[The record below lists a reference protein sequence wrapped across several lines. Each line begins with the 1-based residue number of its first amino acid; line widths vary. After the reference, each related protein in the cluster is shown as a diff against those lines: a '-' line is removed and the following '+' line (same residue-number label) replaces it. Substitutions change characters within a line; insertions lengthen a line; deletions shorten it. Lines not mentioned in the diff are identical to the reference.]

1 METVQFNPTP
11 KQALAY
17 LKLKD
22 NQVREIG
29 YGGGAGG
36 GKSYIGCFWV
46 FEMCLNYP
54 KVRYLIGRKELTNL
68 KRTTLATFFK
78 VIADL
83 GLQPND
89 YFKLNSQT
97 NTINFH
103 NGSQII
109 LMDMA
114 RQPSDPDYLRF
125 GGLELTGYFLDE
137 SNEIEYKAI
146 QILKSRIGR
155 QMNKEYSLLPK
166 QFETF
171 NPSKNHVYTRFY
183 QPYRD
188 KQQTKETIFIMAL
201 ATDNTYLDDN
211 YIKTLERLDEVTKQR
226 LLYGNFD
233 YDDDDR
239 ALVKFNKILDCFTNS
254 YLKQDYE
261 NDKSYITADLAM
273 AGRDNFVVTH
283 WKGLWCRFRVIKQQT
298 TGKEIEETLKQEC
311 EHTRTPRSNVV
322 FDYDGMGNYLE
333 SYFEGAVPFKNGS
346 SAIDKE
352 TYKNLKSECAF
363 KLAEKI
369 NEGLLYIDVSE
380 DTLVTIKGS
389 QKRLRDVIVEELSQL
404 KRDNI
409 DKDDQKLKIISKE
422 EMKEN
427 IGRSPDILD
436 TLLFRMYFEVQPS
449 FEVDVLDEFNF

>member
-1 METVQFNPTP
+1 MEIVTFNPTP

-17 LKLKD
+17 IKLKD
-22 NQVREIG
+22 NTTREIG

-36 GKSYIGCFWV
+36 GKSYIGTFWLL
-46 FEMCLNYP
+46 EMCVNYSG
-54 KVRYLIGRKELTNL
+54 VRYLMGRKELTNL

-83 GLQPND
+83 GLQPDD

-155 QMNKEYSLLPK
+155 QKNKEYGLIPK

-171 NPSKNHVYTRFY
+171 NPSKNHIYSRFY

-188 KQQTKETIFIMAL
+188 KQQKEDSIFILSL
-201 ATDNTYLDDN
+201 ATDNHYLDKN
-211 YIKTLERLDEVTKQR
+211 YIEQLKSLDEVTKQR
-226 LLYGNFD
+226 LLFGNFD

-239 ALVKFNKILDCFTNS
+239 ALVSYNKIKDCFTNEFLRRE
-254 YLKQDYE
+254 YIE
-261 NDKSYITADLAM
+261 EESYITADIAM
-273 AGRDNFVVTH
+273 QGRDNFVVTH
-283 WKGLWCRFRVIKQQT
+283 WIGLWCMFRVVKSST
-298 TGKEIEETLKQEC
+298 TGKEIEETLKREC
-311 EHTRTPRSNVV
+311 EITKTPRSNVV
-322 FDYDGMGNYLE
+322 YDYDGMGNYLS
-333 SYFEGAVPFKNGS
+333 SYFEGANPFKNGS
-346 SAIDKE
+346 SAINKE

-363 KLAEKI
+363 KLAEMINLGKI
-369 NEGLLYIDVSE
+369 YIDVGENTMIS
-380 DTLVTIKGS
+380 IRGS
-389 QKRLRDVIVEELSQL
+389 QKRLRDVIAEELSQL

-409 DKDDQKLKIISKE
+409 DKDEQKLKIISKD
-422 EMKEN
+422 EMKHN
-427 IGRSPDILD
+427 LGRSPDILD
-436 TLLFRMYFEVQPS
+436 ALLFRMYFEVKPKYGIS
-449 FEVDVLDEFNF
+449 F